1 MLTIILESNKAKE
14 LFYRHLEDDLSQLHQ
29 EDVPRVH
36 LCNGLDQTCV
46 VCELSPTDS
55 SRDVQIYY
63 LASSLTDFIVNHYEP
78 DLLIKLIN
86 RDHPSSTGKAR
97 LAILSE
103 TQAILRGSS
112 ESRLADEAC
121 LQSKAKIMYALLDYL
136 NAEPLLIL
144 HGFVRFRLWEYRD
157 YLRHLTRMAAESI
170 RRERAHREF
179 IALLKS
185 FVKLQE
191 PRMEIAHVI
200 VRPNGLYRI
209 LDRDYSPIETE
220 YLQGFAASLAQH
232 ELDMEDLLIS
242 ALLTLSPLRIILHF
256 PRQWLTTNAIHD
268 IYSERAQYCP
278 GCRQCEKSHK
288 AIAKVIANRTRNS
301 H

>member
-1 MLTIILESNKAKE
+1 MLTITLESNKAKE
-14 LFYRHLEDDLSQLHQ
+14 LLYRHLEDDLSQLHQ
-29 EDVPRVH
+29 GDAPRIY
-36 LCNGLDQTCV
+36 LYGATDQACV
-46 VCELSPTDS
+46 VCELSQTDS
-55 SRDVQIYY
+55 CRDVQIYY

-78 DLLIKLIN
+78 DLLIRLIN
-86 RDHPSSTGKAR
+86 RDHPSSTRETR
-97 LAILSE
+97 LTILSE

-144 HGFVRFRLWEYRD
+144 HGFARFRLWEYRD

-170 RRERAHREF
+170 RRKRAHREF
-179 IALLKS
+179 ITLLKS

-191 PRMEIAHVI
+191 PSMEVAHVI

-209 LDRDYSPIETE
+209 LDRDYSPVETE
-220 YLQGFAASLAQH
+220 YLEGFAASLAQH

-242 ALLTLSPLRIILHF
+242 ALLTLAPIRIILHF
-256 PRQWLTTNAIHD
+256 PQKWLTTGAIHE
-268 IYSERAQYCP
+268 IYSDRTRYCP
-278 GCRQCEKSHK
+278 GCRQCEESRK
-288 AIAKVIANRTRNS
+288 AIAKVMANRARKS
-301 H
+301 